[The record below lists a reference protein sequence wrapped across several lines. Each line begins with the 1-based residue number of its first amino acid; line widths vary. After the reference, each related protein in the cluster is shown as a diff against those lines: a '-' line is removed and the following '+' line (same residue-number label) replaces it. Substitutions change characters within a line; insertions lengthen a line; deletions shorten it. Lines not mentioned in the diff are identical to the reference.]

1 MIVTQQPSTSTTKL
15 EEEIVSVI
23 AVFQNIARQRFE
35 ARACTARQGHCLL
48 AKCAGD
54 LVTAKKER
62 LFLARSMWNHVIFCV
77 RSHNQY
83 LFIYIIS

>member
-23 AVFQNIARQRFE
+23 AVFQNIARRRFE
-35 ARACTARQGHCLL
+35 ARACTARQDHCLL
-48 AKCAGD
+48 DKCAGD

-62 LFLARSMWNHVIFCV
+62 LFLVRSMWNHVIFFV